1 MSDFALNDFT
11 LVDWTIFIAVT
22 LSVLGG
28 LSQGFFRSICSLG
41 GLILGLAI
49 AAWNYRIVA
58 APINSLIHSE
68 EVANILGFILIA
80 MIVMIVAGILGTV
93 LHKTF
98 QKIGL
103 GCLDRLAGAVFG
115 FFQGV
120 LLVTLVILATV
131 AFYPQARW
139 LTEAR
144 LPRHFFAALHLS
156 ISVTPE
162 QLSDR
167 VRRGL
172 RLLEGETPDWM
183 HPHESK
189 P

>member
-1 MSDFALNDFT
+1 MNDLT
-11 LVDWTIFIAVT
+11 LVDWAIFAAVA
-22 LSVLGG
+22 LSVLAGI
-28 LSQGFFRSICSLG
+28 SQGFFRSICSLG
-41 GLILGLAI
+41 GLVLGLAV

-58 APINSLIHSE
+58 APIDSVMHSE
-68 EVANILGFILIA
+68 EAANILGFILIA
-80 MIVMIVAGILGTV
+80 MLVMVVAGILGT
-93 LHKTF
+93 LLYRTF
-98 QKIGL
+98 QTIGL

-139 LTEAR
+139 LTDAR

-156 ISVTPE
+156 VSVTPE

-172 RLLEGETPDWM
+172 RLLEGETPDWL
-183 HPHESK
+183 HPRESR

>member
-1 MSDFALNDFT
+1 MNGLTVNDFT
-11 LVDWTIFIAVT
+11 LVDWAIFIAIT
-22 LSVLGG
+22 LAVLGG
-28 LSQGFFRSICSLG
+28 LSQGFFRSVCSLG
-41 GLILGLAI
+41 GLILGLAL

-58 APINSLIHSE
+58 APINSLMHSE
-68 EVANILGFILIA
+68 EASNILGFILIA
-80 MIVMIVAGILGTV
+80 MLVMIVAGIVGAL

-156 ISVTPE
+156 VSLTPE
-162 QLSDR
+162 QLSEK
-167 VRRGL
+167 VRSGL
-172 RLLEGETPDWM
+172 KLLEGQTPDWM
-183 HPHESK
+183 HPRQNN